1 MPDLKNKLDKLL
13 SEAAECQMIGSLAA
27 DAAKRAAYRERA
39 DQFRDL
45 AEQVRAQ
52 ISAGP
57 RRNIE
62 FLLEQA
68 GKCRKLVAELDNADI
83 KADLLMLAA
92 ELEQTAKREREDG

>member
-45 AEQVRAQ
+45 AEQVRTQ
-52 ISAGP
+52 ISARP

-62 FLLEQA
+62 FLLSRPESA
-68 GKCRKLVAELDNADI
+68 ASW
-83 KADLLMLAA
+83 LLNSTML
-92 ELEQTAKREREDG
+92 TSKPTC